1 MMASTALVYMMT
13 PALAFFYGGLVEN
26 KNILNQL
33 FLSFICMAIVTVQ
46 WCLFGFSFAFGPG
59 NNAFGSFQFGA
70 LRFPYQNSSDPTLFF
85 GEGVD
90 SLNSPTFPIL
100 TFAAYQAAFAVVT
113 PALISGA
120 VVGRM
125 KLLPY
130 MLFIFLWS
138 TFCYDPLARWVFS
151 NQGWLHQ
158 YGSLDFAGGTVV
170 HISSGVSGF
179 VSAIILGK
187 RHDYDPKVDMVGHNI
202 PFTVLGAG
210 LLWIGWIGF
219 NGGSALAANGI
230 AALAM
235 TNTNTAAASALLTWV
250 LMDAIRGTISVSGGC
265 SAVVVGLVVVTPA
278 AGFVQPGWAL
288 LLGIIGAIIVYWTLQ
303 FKKRYLHVDDTL
315 DTFTCFCTL
324 EKVVLFDCFK
334 PAAGFVQPGWAL
346 LLGIIG
352 AIIVYWTLQFKK
364 RYLHVDDTLDTFTC
378 HGVGGIVGAF
388 CTGLFCQTDV
398 NSSGA
403 NGAFYGNPIQLWR
416 QIAAILVAFGFCA
429 ACTAAI
435 LLPMHFTFGIKLTTE
450 DQALG
455 MDGVLHGESW
465 NNNNGTA
472 SRSGKQQLEQQ
483 RRQSEVVELPT
494 KTQDDHTVPTQK
506 RSSTLEVLH
515 DAFV

>member
-315 DTFTCFCTL
+315 DTFTC
-324 EKVVLFDCFK
+324 
-334 PAAGFVQPGWAL
+334 
-346 LLGIIG
+346 
-352 AIIVYWTLQFKK
+352 
-364 RYLHVDDTLDTFTC
+364 